1 MIVRNA
7 RYKQVLPGVVGY
19 KGNLYTK
26 AYAKGELLFD
36 YTNDEY
42 ETQYFTTESLE
53 DGNVIT
59 FTIGSG
65 VTTSNFTSIAY
76 STDNGTNWTTL
87 TNNGSSEQ
95 TLSVTLNNGAKAIWK
110 GIGERTG
117 VVDNVIADRCT
128 IMGSKTM
135 NVYGNITSLLKGDNF
150 YNNYSMSQAG
160 TYVGLFY
167 KDASNDANIVD
178 ASKLVLP
185 ATTLTT
191 SCYYEMFRHCKKLL
205 YAPKLPATTLPSS
218 PYRGMFRDCIA
229 LLEAPELPATTL
241 GTWCY
246 THMFYNCRA
255 LTKAPELPSTT
266 INQNVYYG
274 MFYNCKELIEA
285 PELPAPTLYN
295 QCYRE
300 MFSGCT
306 KLNYIKCLATDISA
320 SNCTQN
326 WVYNVAP
333 TGDFVKDPS
342 MNDWLIDN
350 VNGIPIGWTL
360 HGVATYTVTLTVND
374 ANMGV
379 ADGAGTY
386 SAGDQVVLRAEPY
399 EGYSFVGW
407 YDNNTLI
414 SSETTYVFN
423 IYSNIS
429 YEARFAQSQ
438 QDEYLNKYFTI
449 ETLENNNRVI
459 LVIPADLTPQDYV
472 SLSYSTD
479 DGTNWTT
486 ISIDNTAKNLIV
498 DLPVIG
504 DKVLL
509 KGSGNRLG
517 VGISGCSF
525 NCIKTYK
532 VYGNIMSLLY
542 GDNFTNQTTLT
553 TNGAF
558 SYLFSRQRGGFSYL
572 VDASNLKLPAT
583 TLSTNCYAYMFAVC
597 TYLIKAPELPA
608 TTLAEGCYMDMF
620 KECSLL
626 TQAPDLQATTLA
638 NKCYMGMFVSCSSL
652 TTAPNLPA
660 TTLYPLC
667 YADMFWYCTSL
678 VNAPSLPA
686 TNVPWWAYSS
696 MFADCT
702 SLVNAPSLPATTL
715 GNSCYKEMFEGCTS
729 LTTAP
734 ALQAT
739 EAVQSCY
746 EMMFYGC
753 TSLITAPDLVA
764 TNLGRDCYDRMFEN
778 TKIQSLKVY
787 GVSSSYPIDFGT
799 INYSNGIYY
808 TKQNATSNILNGC
821 PTGWTISKTL

>member
-1 MIVRNA
+1 M
-7 RYKQVLPGVVGY
+7 
-19 KGNLYTK
+19 
-26 AYAKGELLFD
+26 F
-36 YTNDEY
+36 
-42 ETQYFTTESLE
+42 
-53 DGNVIT
+53 
-59 FTIGSG
+59 
-65 VTTSNFTSIAY
+65 
-76 STDNGTNWTTL
+76 
-87 TNNGSSEQ
+87 
-95 TLSVTLNNGAKAIWK
+95 
-110 GIGERTG
+110 
-117 VVDNVIADRCT
+117 
-128 IMGSKTM
+128 
-135 NVYGNITSLLKGDNF
+135 YGCTSL
-150 YNNYSMSQAG
+150 
-160 TYVGLFY
+160 
-167 KDASNDANIVD
+167 
-178 ASKLVLP
+178 
-185 ATTLTT
+185 TT
-191 SCYYEMFRHCKKLL
+191 
-205 YAPKLPATTLPSS
+205 
-218 PYRGMFRDCIA
+218 
-229 LLEAPELPATTL
+229 APELPATTL
-241 GTWCY
+241 AQACY
-246 THMFYNCRA
+246 QSMFYGCTS
-255 LTKAPELPSTT
+255 LTT
-266 INQNVYYG
+266 
-274 MFYNCKELIEA
+274 A
-285 PELPAPTLYN
+285 PELPAQTLVQN
-295 QCYRE
+295 CYRQ
-300 MFSGCT
+300 MFYNCT
-306 KLNYIKCLATDISA
+306 SLNYIKCLATDISA
-320 SNCTQN
+320 TDCTLN

-342 MNDWLIDN
+342 MNSWLIDN
-350 VNGIPIGWTL
+350 VNGVPIGWTL

-374 ANMGV
+374 SHMGV

-407 YDNNTLI
+407 YNGSTLV
-414 SSETTYVFN
+414 SSDTTYVFN

-438 QDEYLNKYFTI
+438 QDEYLTQYFTI

-459 LVIPADLTPQDYV
+459 LVIPAELTPQDYV

-486 ISIDNTAKNLIV
+486 ISIDNTAKNVIV

-509 KGSGNRLG
+509 KGTGNRLG

-525 NCIKTYK
+525 NCIKRYK

-553 TNGAF
+553 TSNAF

-583 TLSTNCYAYMFAVC
+583 TLSTNCYAYMFASC

-620 KECSLL
+620 NGCTSLV
-626 TQAPDLQATTLA
+626 QAPDLQATTLA
-638 NKCYMGMFVSCSSL
+638 DKCYMAMFVSCSSL
-652 TTAPNLPA
+652 TTAPTLPA

-667 YADMFWYCTSL
+667 YATMFWYCTSL

-702 SLVNAPSLPATTL
+702 SLVNAPSLPATSL

-734 ALQAT
+734 SLPAT

-764 TNLGRDCYDRMFEN
+764 TNLGRDCYDRMFYN

-787 GVSSSYPIDFGT
+787 GVSSSWTVDFGT

-808 TKQNATSNILNGC
+808 TKPNATSNILNAC
-821 PTGWTISKTL
+821 PSGWTISKTL